1 MKTRLIA
8 KGLLLWTTAFL
19 VIFSICTIDSI
30 YNINVFLPLIILMVD
45 ILLVLACFVYITE
58 DEYKVISG
66 YNWIT
71 KNAVAHNNRP
81 FAINLVFIV

>member
-8 KGLLLWTTAFL
+8 KGLLLWATAFL
-19 VIFSICTIDSI
+19 VLFSICTIDSI
-30 YNINVFLPLIILMVD
+30 YNINVFLPLITLMVD
-45 ILLVLACFVYITE
+45 ILLVLACLVYITE

-71 KNAVAHNNRP
+71 KKLN
-81 FAINLVFIV
+81 IEDID

>member
-8 KGLLLWTTAFL
+8 KGLLLWATAFL
-19 VIFSICTIDSI
+19 VLFSISAIDSI

-45 ILLVLACFVYITE
+45 ILLVLACLVYITE

-71 KNAVAHNNRP
+71 KKLN
-81 FAINLVFIV
+81 IEDID

>member
-8 KGLLLWTTAFL
+8 KGLLLWATAFL

-30 YNINVFLPLIILMVD
+30 YNINIFLSLIILMVN
-45 ILLVLACFVYITE
+45 ILLVLACSVYITE

-66 YNWIT
+66 YNWFT
-71 KNAVAHNNRP
+71 KKLN
-81 FAINLVFIV
+81 IEDID

>member
-8 KGLLLWTTAFL
+8 KGLLLWATAFL

-30 YNINVFLPLIILMVD
+30 YNINVFLPLITLMVD
-45 ILLVLACFVYITE
+45 ILLVLACLVYITE

-71 KNAVAHNNRP
+71 KKLN
-81 FAINLVFIV
+81 IEDID

>member
-19 VIFSICTIDSI
+19 VLFSICAIDSI
-30 YNINVFLPLIILMVD
+30 YNISMFLPLVVLMVD
-45 ILLVLACFVYITE
+45 ILMVLVCLTYITE
-58 DEYKVISG
+58 DEYRVISG

-71 KNAVAHNNRP
+71 KKLN
-81 FAINLVFIV
+81 IDDID

>member
-8 KGLLLWTTAFL
+8 KGLLLWATAVS

-45 ILLVLACFVYITE
+45 ILLVLTCLVYITE
-58 DEYKVISG
+58 DEYKVISS

-71 KNAVAHNNRP
+71 KKLN
-81 FAINLVFIV
+81 IEDID

>member
-8 KGLLLWTTAFL
+8 KGLLLWATAFL

-45 ILLVLACFVYITE
+45 ILSVLACLVYITE

-71 KNAVAHNNRP
+71 KKLNIEDIDQ
-81 FAINLVFIV
+81 FQCYS

>member
-1 MKTRLIA
+1 MTRLVI
-8 KGLLLWTTAFL
+8 KGLLLWATAFL

-30 YNINVFLPLIILMVD
+30 YNINIFLPLIILMVD

-66 YNWIT
+66 YNWFT
-71 KNAVAHNNRP
+71 KKLN
-81 FAINLVFIV
+81 IEDID

>member
-8 KGLLLWTTAFL
+8 KGLLLWATAFL

-45 ILLVLACFVYITE
+45 ILLVFACLVYITE

-71 KNAVAHNNRP
+71 KKLN
-81 FAINLVFIV
+81 IEDID

>member
-8 KGLLLWTTAFL
+8 EGLLLWTTVFL

-45 ILLVLACFVYITE
+45 ILLVLTCFGYITE

-66 YNWIT
+66 YNWFT
-71 KNAVAHNNRP
+71 KKLN
-81 FAINLVFIV
+81 IEDID

>member
-30 YNINVFLPLIILMVD
+30 YNIDVFLPLITLMVD
-45 ILLVLACFVYITE
+45 ILSVLACLVYITE

-66 YNWIT
+66 YNWFT
-71 KNAVAHNNRP
+71 KKLN
-81 FAINLVFIV
+81 IEDID

>member
-8 KGLLLWTTAFL
+8 KGLLLWATAFL

-58 DEYKVISG
+58 NEYKVISG

-71 KNAVAHNNRP
+71 KKLNIEDVD
-81 FAINLVFIV
+81 

>member
-8 KGLLLWTTAFL
+8 KSLLLWATAFL
-19 VIFSICTIDSI
+19 VLFSISTIDSI
-30 YNINVFLPLIILMVD
+30 YNINVFLPLITLMVD
-45 ILLVLACFVYITE
+45 ILLVLACLVYITE

-71 KNAVAHNNRP
+71 KKLN
-81 FAINLVFIV
+81 IEDID

>member
-8 KGLLLWTTAFL
+8 KGLLLWATAFL
-19 VIFSICTIDSI
+19 VLFSICTIDSI
-30 YNINVFLPLIILMVD
+30 YNINVFLPLITLMAD
-45 ILLVLACFVYITE
+45 ILLVLACLVYITE

-71 KNAVAHNNRP
+71 KKLN
-81 FAINLVFIV
+81 IEDID

>member
-8 KGLLLWTTAFL
+8 KGLLLWATAFL

-45 ILLVLACFVYITE
+45 ILLVLACLVYITE

-71 KNAVAHNNRP
+71 KKLN
-81 FAINLVFIV
+81 IEDID

>member
-1 MKTRLIA
+1 MKRLVI
-8 KGLLLWTTAFL
+8 KSLLLWATAFL

-45 ILLVLACFVYITE
+45 ILLVLACLVYITE

-71 KNAVAHNNRP
+71 KKLN
-81 FAINLVFIV
+81 IEDID

>member
-8 KGLLLWTTAFL
+8 KSLLLWATAFL

-45 ILLVLACFVYITE
+45 ILLVLACLVYITE

-71 KNAVAHNNRP
+71 KKLN
-81 FAINLVFIV
+81 IEDID

>member
-1 MKTRLIA
+1 MKTRLIE

-45 ILLVLACFVYITE
+45 ILLVLACLVYITE

-71 KNAVAHNNRP
+71 KKLN
-81 FAINLVFIV
+81 IEDID

>member
-1 MKTRLIA
+1 MKRLVI

-45 ILLVLACFVYITE
+45 ILLVLACFGYITE
-58 DEYKVISG
+58 DEYKIISG

-71 KNAVAHNNRP
+71 KKLN
-81 FAINLVFIV
+81 IEDID

>member
-8 KGLLLWTTAFL
+8 KGLLLWATAFL

-30 YNINVFLPLIILMVD
+30 YNINVFLPLITLMVD
-45 ILLVLACFVYITE
+45 ILLVLACLVYITE

-66 YNWIT
+66 YNCIT
-71 KNAVAHNNRP
+71 KKLN
-81 FAINLVFIV
+81 IEDID

>member
-8 KGLLLWTTAFL
+8 KGLLLWATAFL

-30 YNINVFLPLIILMVD
+30 YNINVFLPLIILIVD

-58 DEYKVISG
+58 NEYKVISG

-71 KNAVAHNNRP
+71 KKLN
-81 FAINLVFIV
+81 IEDID

>member
-8 KGLLLWTTAFL
+8 KGLLLWATAFL

-45 ILLVLACFVYITE
+45 ILLVLACLVYITE

-66 YNWIT
+66 YNLFT
-71 KNAVAHNNRP
+71 KKLN
-81 FAINLVFIV
+81 IEDID

>member
-19 VIFSICTIDSI
+19 VLFSICTIDSI
-30 YNINVFLPLIILMVD
+30 YSINVFLPLITLMVD
-45 ILLVLACFVYITE
+45 ILLVLTCLAYITE

-66 YNWIT
+66 YNWFT
-71 KNAVAHNNRP
+71 KKLN
-81 FAINLVFIV
+81 IEDID

>member
-8 KGLLLWTTAFL
+8 KSLLLWATAFL
-19 VIFSICTIDSI
+19 VLFSISAIDSI
-30 YNINVFLPLIILMVD
+30 YNINVFLPLITLMVD
-45 ILLVLACFVYITE
+45 ILLVLACLVYITE

-71 KNAVAHNNRP
+71 KKLN
-81 FAINLVFIV
+81 IEDID

>member
-8 KGLLLWTTAFL
+8 KGLLLWATAFL
-19 VIFSICTIDSI
+19 AIFSICTIDSI
-30 YNINVFLPLIILMVD
+30 YNINAFLPLITLMVD
-45 ILLVLACFVYITE
+45 ILLVLTCLAYITE

-71 KNAVAHNNRP
+71 KKLN
-81 FAINLVFIV
+81 IEDID

>member
-1 MKTRLIA
+1 MKTRLIT
-8 KGLLLWTTAFL
+8 KGLLLWATAFL

-45 ILLVLACFVYITE
+45 ILLVLACLVYITE

-71 KNAVAHNNRP
+71 KKLN
-81 FAINLVFIV
+81 IEDID